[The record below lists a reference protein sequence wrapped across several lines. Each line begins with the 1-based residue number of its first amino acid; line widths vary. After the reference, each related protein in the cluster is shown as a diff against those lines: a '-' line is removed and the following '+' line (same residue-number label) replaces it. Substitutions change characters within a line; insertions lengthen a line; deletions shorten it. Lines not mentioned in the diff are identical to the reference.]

1 MVVIQQGSKTG
12 IKVTQELLDE
22 QLHNTHNST
31 GANMT
36 TFIKIGATSYDA
48 ADYEV
53 PAERTFRGAW
63 EANSDAGVISVDMAE
78 AKDIWRDKLRQA
90 RIEPLA
96 ALDTAYMK
104 ALETG
109 ADTTQ
114 IISDKQD
121 LRDAPSLASID
132 AATTPAQLK
141 AIQPIPNV
149 TVE

>member
-1 MVVIQQGSKTG
+1 M
-12 IKVTQELLDE
+12 TQ
-22 QLHNTHNST
+22 
-31 GANMT
+31 

-63 EANSDAGVISVDMAE
+63 EANADAGVISVDMVA

-114 IISDKQD
+114 IIADKQA

-132 AATTPAQLK
+132 AATTPAELT